1 MRHTRDSEG
10 PPSRQEECGSYPI
23 SDGVSAWRHRS
34 AGKYVGKMF
43 DE

>member
-10 PPSRQEECGSYPI
+10 PPSRQEECGSYPT
-23 SDGVSAWRHRS
+23 SDGVSARRLRS
-34 AGKYVGKMF
+34 VKKYVGKMS